1 MKAIYETG
9 TMTQELEVTD
19 FYQDV
24 SKLLAEEDLSDC
36 PKEVMVRVPGEGE
49 VIYRISVRSGT
60 RFITE
65 IDNSLPDDLAWKRH
79 DS

>member
-24 SKLLAEEDLSDC
+24 SKLLAEEDLSDRDRRTI
-36 PKEVMVRVPGEGE
+36 PQQREP
-49 VIYRISVRSGT
+49 S
-60 RFITE
+60 
-65 IDNSLPDDLAWKRH
+65 
-79 DS
+79 